1 MDANTVSVFS
11 LMKYSK
17 FFVRYFLQCR
27 ICTQWLLFISID
39 FYFALNFHSRGDT
52 TMIISVATGILIGS
66 WFNYQTGA
74 FQPPDLSSTRPYGI
88 IWPTIDML
96 GLMVLRTV
104 IGLCCV
110 IATRAFGKS
119 IAYAFVCMLLGR
131 DQNEVKASEST
142 LENRD
147 KVIVE
152 LSYKFFVYSII
163 GFNVSC
169 LLPNVFKM
177 LNIGRPEFYT
187 EI

>member
-1 MDANTVSVFS
+1 
-11 LMKYSK
+11 
-17 FFVRYFLQCR
+17 
-27 ICTQWLLFISID
+27 
-39 FYFALNFHSRGDT
+39 
-52 TMIISVATGILIGS
+52 MIISVATGILIGS
-66 WFNYQTGA
+66 WLNYQTGA